1 MRMLFATFLAA
12 MVAQGA
18 DFNVRAFGAKGDGA
32 VKDTAAIQRA
42 VDAANAAGGGRVVLD
57 AGTYLSGTIWL
68 KDGVELHLAK
78 GAVVKGSPDRADYN
92 ANDCF
97 PYSRRTSG
105 ATARNGAADTSSSP
119 TRRRTWRSPARA

>member
-32 VKDTAAIQRA
+32 AKDTAAIQRA
-42 VDAANAAGGGRVVLD
+42 VDAAHAAGGGRVVLD

-68 KDGVELHLAK
+68 KDGVDLHLAK
-78 GAVVKGSPDRADYN
+78 GAVIKGSTCEAD
-92 ANDCF
+92 
-97 PYSRRTSG
+97 
-105 ATARNGAADTSSSP
+105 
-119 TRRRTWRSPARA
+119 